1 MKGYLRLLKDTVV
14 HVVCEVRPAEGG
26 DVVAFEEYDVRVTAG
41 SRLYFGGAAGVDGA
55 VCLDLGSAW
64 SKFAV
69 AGTLPGLVGCIR
81 RDGVGV
87 VGCEEIRRWLLEGRT
102 HLVHEGLPVCAAS
115 GKQRWH

>member
-26 DVVAFEEYDVRVTAG
+26 GLVAFEEYDVLVTAG
-41 SRLYFGGAAGVDGA
+41 SRLYFGGDAGVDGA

-64 SKFAV
+64 SKFA
-69 AGTLPGLVGCIR
+69 AARALSGSAGCIHM
-81 RDGVGV
+81 DGVGV
-87 VGCEEIRRWLLEGRT
+87 AGCDEIRRWLLEGRM

-115 GKQRWH
+115 GRQRWH